1 VDVADAL
8 SIMIDVGRL
17 TGGGKSI
24 GGICYTTHSPGHDSS
39 DLFVTDGFL

>member
-24 GGICYTTHSPGHDSS
+24 GGICSCKDKARCYFYCIH
-39 DLFVTDGFL
+39 L